1 MARKKSMI
9 VQSRAA
15 SPSPKLGSRFTASEL
30 GAALDRLVD
39 FSIQQACVPHD
50 DLYRLG
56 SLRAYLRTK
65 APEEIL

>member
-1 MARKKSMI
+1 MARKKSML
-9 VQSRAA
+9 VQRQAA
-15 SPSPKLGSRFTASEL
+15 SPSPELGSRFTASEL

-39 FSIQQACVPHD
+39 SSIQRAGVPHGD
-50 DLYRLG
+50 IYRLG